1 MLFPHQN
8 LHFFEFVDNVAILKI
23 VVDIVAENVNLDS
36 ADLAFSASTSACMAN
51 STLSATISTSFSIL
65 WVLRQVLLIVID
77 IVADNVTQEV
87 DSKKLC
93 GY

>member
-51 STLSATISTSFSIL
+51 STLSATISASFNIL
-65 WVLRQVLLIVID
+65 WVLRQILLIVID
-77 IVADNVTQEV
+77 IVANNVTHEL
-87 DSKKLC
+87 DGRNWC